1 MSLREKLKYYWVL
14 LHQDIFVGDMR
25 EQNMRACFWVGVAVA
40 LVAITN
46 TTLNFLWNRDPITIF
61 TTISQAIGG
70 ILSAVY
76 ILKDNKKIPTISMMM
91 ICIITFTYY
100 IFSGASGGS
109 TIIWTMLVPIGI
121 GYFGNALYG
130 IYCGIYFEILVIIA
144 FYTPLRS
151 MLEVHYTKLF
161 MDRFP
166 ILYLANFILDAI
178 CLVNYHVSVLKL
190 MDYAK
195 QMVKSKEEADRANR
209 GKSDF
214 LSNMSHEIRTP
225 INAVLGMNEMILRE
239 SLNANNHLPED
250 KEKVKHIFDDI
261 CKYSGNIESAGN
273 NLLYLIND
281 ILDFSKI
288 ESGKMQLVETD
299 YRFSSVLND
308 VSNMIFF
315 KAKDKGLDFDVDVDS
330 NIPDDLHGD
339 EIRVR
344 QIIINLLNNA
354 VKYTKQGYVHL
365 KVSGK
370 KISDSSSK
378 EAIDLIIAVSD
389 TGIGIKE
396 EDIKKL
402 FTKFERV
409 DLEQNST
416 VEGTGLGLAITK
428 NLLEMMGGTINVESV
443 YNEGSTFTVHLPQI
457 VVSDEPVG
465 DFRKKF
471 DESIQNMDE
480 YVESFHAPDANILI
494 VDDTKMNLVVV
505 EGLLNH
511 TGLKIDTATSGE
523 ESIRMAKDNKYD
535 IILMDQ
541 RMPGMNGTEAMQRIR
556 EQKGLN
562 TDTPFICLTADAIS
576 GAKERYMKA
585 GFVDYITKPID
596 YKALEK
602 TLISYLPKDKVM
614 INRTKKEDDAS
625 DDVKTKSTDIPKEYT
640 MLMDEGISVESGMK
654 YCSNNWEFYVSVICD
669 YVAGYSE
676 RYENLKNYYEL
687 RDWDNYET
695 TVHALKSTSKT
706 IGANELSDMA
716 AGLEKAAGE
725 LNISYLTSKHEDMMK
740 QYEGLIDSI
749 KNVFPDMTDVV
760 EESYD
765 ILEFSPD

>member
-1 MSLREKLKYYWVL
+1 MSLREKLKNYWIL

-40 LVAITN
+40 LVATTN
-46 TTLNFLWNRDPITIF
+46 TTLNLLWNRDPITIF
-61 TTISQAIGG
+61 TTVSQAIGG
-70 ILSAVY
+70 ILSAVF
-76 ILKDNKKIPTISMMM
+76 ILRDNKKIPTISMMM

-109 TIIWTMLVPIGI
+109 TIIWTLLVPIGI

-144 FYTPLRS
+144 FYTPLRN
-151 MLEVHYTKLF
+151 MLDVHYTKLF

-166 ILYLANFILDAI
+166 IIYLANLILDAI

-239 SLNANNHLPED
+239 SLNANANLPED
-250 KEKVKHIFDDI
+250 EEKVKQIFGDI

-299 YRFSSVLND
+299 YKLSSVLND

-330 NIPDDLHGD
+330 DIPDDLHGD

-354 VKYTKQGYVHL
+354 VKYTKEGHVHL
-365 KVSGK
+365 KVSGQK
-370 KISDSSSK
+370 VSGSSSK
-378 EAIDLIIAVSD
+378 EAIGLTITVSD

-396 EDIKKL
+396 EDIQKL

-428 NLLEMMGGTINVESV
+428 NLLEMMGGKIDVKSV
-443 YNEGSTFTVHLPQI
+443 YNEGSTFTVYLPQI
-457 VVSDEPVG
+457 VESDEPVG

-471 DESIQNMDE
+471 DESIQTMDV
-480 YVESFHAPDANILI
+480 YVESFHAPDARILI

-556 EQKGLN
+556 DQKGVN

-585 GFVDYITKPID
+585 GFADYITKPID

-602 TLISYLPKDKVM
+602 MLINYLPDDKVV
-614 INRTKKEDDAS
+614 INRSKKEATAS
-625 DDVKTKSTDIPKEYT
+625 DNVKTVSTDLSKEYN
-640 MLMDEGISVESGMK
+640 MLQDAGISVETGMK
-654 YCSNNWEFYVSVICD
+654 YCNRNWEFYVSVIRD
-669 YVAGYSE
+669 YVAGYDE
-676 RYENLKNYYEL
+676 KYENLKKYYDQK
-687 RDWDNYET
+687 DWDGYGT

-706 IGANELSDMA
+706 IGAIELSDVA
-716 AGLEKAAGE
+716 ADLEKAAGE
-725 LNISYLTSKHEDMMK
+725 PDTSYLTGKHEDMMK
-740 QYEGLIDSI
+740 QYEDLIGSI
-749 KNVFPDMTDVV
+749 KTIFPDFAEAGED
-760 EESYD
+760 SYD

>member
-1 MSLREKLKYYWVL
+1 MSLREKLKNYWVL

-25 EQNMRACFWVGVAVA
+25 EQNMRACFWVGVAVT
-40 LVAITN
+40 LVASTN
-46 TTLNFLWNRDPITIF
+46 TTLNLIWNRDPITIF

-70 ILSAVY
+70 IIIIIF
-76 ILKDNKKIPTISMMM
+76 ILRDEKKIPTISMMM

-130 IYCGIYFEILVIIA
+130 IYCGIYSEILCIVA
-144 FYTPLRS
+144 FYTPLRN
-151 MLEVHYTKLF
+151 LLDVHYTKLF

-166 ILYLANFILDAI
+166 ILYLLNLILDAI

-195 QMVKSKEEADRANR
+195 QMIKSKEEADRANR

-239 SLNANNHLPED
+239 SLNANNRLPED
-250 KEKVKHIFDDI
+250 SETVKQLFADI

-299 YRFSSVLND
+299 YKFSSVLND

-315 KAKDKGLDFDVDVDS
+315 KAKDKGLEFDVDVDS
-330 NIPDDLHGD
+330 DIPDDLHGD

-354 VKYTKQGYVHL
+354 VKYTKEGYVHL
-365 KVSGK
+365 KVSGQK
-370 KISDSSSK
+370 VSESSSK
-378 EAIDLIIAVSD
+378 EAIVLIISVSD

-396 EDIKKL
+396 EDIQKL

-428 NLLEMMGGTINVESV
+428 NLLEMMGGKISVESV

-471 DESIQNMDE
+471 DESLQNMDE
-480 YVESFHAPDANILI
+480 YVESFHAPDAHILI

-511 TGLKIDTATSGE
+511 TGLKIDIATSGE

-541 RMPGMNGTEAMQRIR
+541 RMPGMNGTEAMQHIR

-602 TLISYLPKDKVM
+602 TLITYLPKDKVE
-614 INRTKKEDDAS
+614 INCSKKETAVS
-625 DDVKTKSTDIPKEYT
+625 DNVKTKNTELPKEYD
-640 MLMDEGISVESGMK
+640 MLIDAGISAETGMR
-654 YCSNNWEFYVSVICD
+654 YCSNNWEFYVSVIRD
-669 YVAGYSE
+669 YVAGYSQ
-676 RYENLKNYYEL
+676 RYENLKRYYDL
-687 RDWDNYET
+687 KDWDNYET

-706 IGANELSDMA
+706 IGANELSEKA

-725 LNISYLTSKHEDMMK
+725 LNTSYLTDKHEDMMK
-740 QYEGLIDSI
+740 EYEELISSI
-749 KNVFPDMTDVV
+749 KTVFPDFDDVT
-760 EESYD
+760 EEAYD